1 MSTMAQPSTWSEK
14 MKLTSSPRRAAHDR
28 TGTWS
33 ILWWWPQAF
42 RSVSTASSSC
52 SSHVWPSAL
61 PCNPSKFFE
70 GHLSHPPQSCVSDTC
85 RAVIGVNSLLSS
97 SLDIDDC
104 SSVPSPFTTFCK
116 LSLLSCRWN
125 TFSSMEPVAR
135 KRQVALLLLTVS
147 PAPRGGLLVVG
158 GVPVGVEQDQAVAT
172 DEVGS
177 RTRQPWT
184 REGRDEAVLGRVVEA
199 LTSFCRLLMLVC
211 CRPGGRTG
219 TGCSCRASGSNPES
233 ACSY

>member
-1 MSTMAQPSTWSEK
+1 
-14 MKLTSSPRRAAHDR
+14 MKLTSSPAARRMIGS
-28 TGTWS
+28 GTWS
-33 ILWWWPQAF
+33 ILWWWPQVF

-70 GHLSHPPQSCVSDTC
+70 GHLSHPPQSCVSDTVPSS
-85 RAVIGVNSLLSS
+85 RVNSLLSS

-135 KRQVALLLLTVS
+135 KR
-147 PAPRGGLLVVG
+147 
-158 GVPVGVEQDQAVAT
+158 
-172 DEVGS
+172 
-177 RTRQPWT
+177 
-184 REGRDEAVLGRVVEA
+184 
-199 LTSFCRLLMLVC
+199 
-211 CRPGGRTG
+211 
-219 TGCSCRASGSNPES
+219 
-233 ACSY
+233 YK